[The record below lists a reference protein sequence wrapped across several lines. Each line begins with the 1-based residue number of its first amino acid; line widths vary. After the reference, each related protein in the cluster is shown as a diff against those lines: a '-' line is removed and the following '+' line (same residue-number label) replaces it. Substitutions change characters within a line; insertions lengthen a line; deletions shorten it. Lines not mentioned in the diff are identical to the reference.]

1 MIYKLLITFKVP
13 TVKDLPSKKALPS
26 NWELDSEDDIA
37 VEVQFPMNRPIQ
49 VFFLKG
55 MSVFLIR

>member
-49 VFFLKG
+49 VFFL
-55 MSVFLIR
+55 